1 VRPSAEGAPIPAC
14 ELNAEGGVNLDA
26 VIVDPEEDNDLLAGA
41 VFLDADGEKQRAGN
55 VVFTRLPELDT
66 LRRLRECYR

>member
-41 VFLDADGEKQRAGN
+41 VFLDADGEKKRAGN